1 LDPAR
6 TTETWI
12 SPEQARDAL
21 IRGTGKGVRIAIL
34 DSGVENSHPDLT
46 GLTLKDDV
54 VIQSRGGQIEA
65 IDGQGEDV
73 FGHGTAVAGIIH
85 RHAPE
90 AEIGSFR
97 VLGHFKE
104 SRAAVIREG
113 VRSAALRGYDIIQC
127 SFGAPARAQDAAIY
141 KGWLDALYLRSIH
154 VVAAGSN
161 SGFYTAE
168 WPAHFP
174 TVIAVGAD
182 PHDNNSLQLC
192 HGSLVEF
199 SIQGREKS
207 AAWTNGQHKEV
218 FGSSFAAPRVTA
230 LLARILSQHPGIHPL
245 HAKAMLRH
253 LSLNSP
259 HKNDPSPT

>member
-1 LDPAR
+1 MAE
-6 TTETWI
+6 ETWI

-21 IRGTGKGVRIAIL
+21 TSGTGKGVRIAIL
-34 DSGVENSHPDLT
+34 DSGVEISHPDLA
-46 GLTLKDDV
+46 GLTLSDDV
-54 VIQSRGGQIEA
+54 VIRSRGGQIEA
-65 IDGQGEDV
+65 IEGDGEDV

-113 VRSAALRGYDIIQC
+113 VRAAALRGYDIIQC

-141 KGWLDALYLRSIH
+141 KGWLDALYLRGLH

-161 SGFYTAE
+161 AGFHTAE

-182 PHDNNSLQLC
+182 PDDAESLKLC
-192 HGSLVEF
+192 RGSLVEF
-199 SIQGREKS
+199 SIRGREKS
-207 AAWTNGQHKEV
+207 AAWAHGEHKEV

-230 LLARILSQHPGIHPL
+230 MLACILTDHPDIHPL
-245 HAKAMLRH
+245 HAKALLRH
-253 LSLNSP
+253 MAQDSL
-259 HKNDPSPT
+259 

>member
-1 LDPAR
+1 MKK
-6 TTETWI
+6 ETWI
-12 SPEQARDAL
+12 SPEQAKDAL
-21 IRGTGKGVRIAIL
+21 KSGNGKGVRIAIL
-34 DSGVENSHPDLT
+34 DSGVEISHPKLES
-46 GLTLKDDV
+46 LTLSDDV
-54 VIQSRGGQIEA
+54 IIQSRGGVIEA
-65 IDGQGEDV
+65 VEGKGEDV
-73 FGHGTAVAGIIH
+73 FGHGSAVADIIH
-85 RHAPE
+85 RHTPE

-113 VRSAALRGYDIIQC
+113 VRAAALRGYDIIQC

-161 SGFYTAE
+161 TGFHTAE

-182 PHDNNSLQLC
+182 PDDGESIQLRS
-192 HGSLVEF
+192 GSLVEF
-199 SIQGREKS
+199 ATRGREKS
-207 AAWTNGQHKEV
+207 AAWLGGTNKEV

-230 LLARILSQHPGIHPL
+230 MLARILSVFPGIHPL
-245 HAKAMLRH
+245 HAKSLLRQIAEQ
-253 LSLNSP
+253 
-259 HKNDPSPT
+259 PSD